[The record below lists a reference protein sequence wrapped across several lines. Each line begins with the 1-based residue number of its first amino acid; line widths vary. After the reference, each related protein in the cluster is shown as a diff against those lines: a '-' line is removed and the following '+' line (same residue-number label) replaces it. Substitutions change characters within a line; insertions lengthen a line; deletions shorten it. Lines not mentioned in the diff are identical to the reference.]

1 MWELCMQPNYD
12 DLYIPWNFKYD
23 KSPPQ
28 TNIFLG
34 NDNIFSI
41 KPTVVWVNISEKT
54 TIFLFW
60 DLVTTA

>member
-12 DLYIPWNFKYD
+12 DLYIPWNSKYD
-23 KSPPQ
+23 KFPPQ